1 MIDIA
6 IGQKAWKSKSLD
18 ILSPHLLAHFYL
30 TSLFFQKQLC
40 FNLETITNI
49 EKIIICEPK
58 VKLSKYISILN
69 IDA

>member
-49 EKIIICEPK
+49 EK
-58 VKLSKYISILN
+58 LLN
-69 IDA
+69 QS